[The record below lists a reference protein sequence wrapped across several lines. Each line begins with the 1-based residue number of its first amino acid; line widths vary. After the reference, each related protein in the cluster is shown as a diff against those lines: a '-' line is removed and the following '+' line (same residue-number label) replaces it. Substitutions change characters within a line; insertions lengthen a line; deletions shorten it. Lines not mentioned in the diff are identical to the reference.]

1 METNKR
7 TLAKAATWQVLGL
20 MVMTLI
26 GFIMTGSVAQG
37 GTYAVITAAIGFV
50 TFFLHERIWAGIGWG
65 RRG

>member
-1 METNKR
+1 METSKR

-26 GFIMTGSVAQG
+26 GFFMTGSVAEG
-37 GTYAVITAAIGFV
+37 GAYAMITATIGFV
-50 TFFLHERIWAGIGWG
+50 TFFVHERIWAGIGWG